1 MVKDFWVQ
9 VLHHN
14 REWICMDKTR
24 NTLITHTCLPNNSNS
39 KSLLA
44 RWDIKVQ
51 VDMIVVVDIKPHTV
65 EIHRSEGEKAKGIHT
80 NHIGT
85 RLPDKD
91 MLMVAVWR
99 TCEWHPH
106 ILSLRLRCFQIWFS
120 CSYPFSSPLFFYW
133 ETMHIE
139 NVIFTESNIR
149 FLLLFLFCLLY
160 PCG

>member
-14 REWICMDKTR
+14 REWICMDKTH

-106 ILSLRLRCFQIWFS
+106 ILSLRFKVLPNLILLLLSVFQ
-120 CSYPFSSPLFFYW
+120 P
-133 ETMHIE
+133 T
-139 NVIFTESNIR
+139 
-149 FLLLFLFCLLY
+149 FLLLRDNAHWKCDFY
-160 PCG
+160 RK